1 MTAFAIWLLAFA
13 VYLLFAG
20 TVSFN
25 ELVTGLLLAGA
36 ASLWAYVIRRVSSV
50 RFAASRDGARHFL
63 RALTTI
69 PLALARTAFVFA
81 KVIAKRGEPGRSH
94 ANPFVQGAASAG
106 ERTRRAAAVLCASL
120 TPDRFVVA
128 IHREHDAAFVHD
140 IVGHDRELDH
150 RWLQ

>member
-1 MTAFAIWLLAFA
+1 MTAFAIWCLAFA

-25 ELVTGLLLAGA
+25 ELVTSLLLAGA

-50 RFAASRDGARHFL
+50 RFAASWDGARHFL

-69 PLALARTAFVFA
+69 PLAIARTALVFA
-81 KVIAKRGEPGRSH
+81 KVIVKGGEPGRAH
-94 ANPFVQGAASAG
+94 ANPFFQGATSAG
-106 ERTRRAAAVLCASL
+106 ERTRHAAAVLGASL
-120 TPDRFVVA
+120 TPDRFVVTVN
-128 IHREHDAAFVHD
+128 REHDTALVHE
-140 IVGHDRELDH
+140 IVGDERELDH